1 VEHVEVEKH
10 RERAGS
16 FEDFYEHEYRAVV
29 GLAYVLS
36 GAAGAAEDIAQE
48 AFIAAHRSWD
58 RISRYDQP
66 GAWVRRVASNIAAST
81 VRRRF
86 AEARALARLGRHA
99 TQIDQLPEPAEE
111 FWRAVR
117 ALPKRQA
124 QAVALHYLEDLPLAE
139 VARIL
144 ECAEGT
150 VKAHLYKARAKL
162 ATTLEVDE

>member
-1 VEHVEVEKH
+1 MEHVEVGQH
-10 RERAGS
+10 RERAAS
-16 FEDFYEHEYRAVV
+16 FEDFYEREYRAVV

-36 GAAGAAEDIAQE
+36 GAAAAAEDIAQE
-48 AFIAAHRSWD
+48 AFIAAHRSWE
-58 RISRYDQP
+58 RISRFDQP

-86 AEARALARLGRHA
+86 AEARALARLDRREPQ
-99 TQIDQLPEPAEE
+99 TEPLPEPAED

-139 VARIL
+139 VAQIL

-150 VKAHLYKARAKL
+150 VKAHLHKARAKL
-162 ATTLEVDE
+162 ATMLEVDA